1 MLVKCQ
7 HPGVKCSHVSD
18 DYVCSAVQAVD
29 ECLCEDLGEDCVVVV
44 VVSQSRSTPG
54 LLSEPSGESDME
66 GWLGWAVMVWHGL
79 VSSVFTTPHH
89 PTPHRPVSHPQ
100 NSVGEPVLTRPR

>member
-44 VVSQSRSTPG
+44 VV
-54 LLSEPSGESDME
+54 
-66 GWLGWAVMVWHGL
+66 V
-79 VSSVFTTPHH
+79 
-89 PTPHRPVSHPQ
+89 PVHTWSALRAQ
-100 NSVGEPVLTRPR
+100 W